1 MKLKCFLLGVI
12 CLILIP
18 TNLFS
23 ISLIGKNWNTSE
35 DDRSLPSEPI
45 LSQDDNAIYIYSE
58 KQLDNLC
65 IEIKD
70 LSTNEVVYSTV
81 ATIPTDTE
89 YATSITSLPKG
100 EYLFTITQ
108 RSKYMVGYFIK

>member
-1 MKLKCFLLGVI
+1 MKIKGVLAGLMLFTLLPMSV
-12 CLILIP
+12 
-18 TNLFS
+18 FS
-23 ISLIGKNWNTSE
+23 IHVSDKNWGKA

-81 ATIPTDTE
+81 ATIPADTE

>member
-1 MKLKCFLLGVI
+1 MKLKG
-12 CLILIP
+12 LILSLVCFALFPINALSLDVTI
-18 TNLFS
+18 TNWGDL
-23 ISLIGKNWNTSE
+23 
-35 DDRSLPSEPI
+35 DDRSVPSKPI

-81 ATIPTDTE
+81 ATIPADTE
-89 YATSITSLPKG
+89 YATSIASLPKG

-108 RSKYMVGYFIK
+108 RNKYIIGYFTK

>member
-1 MKLKCFLLGVI
+1 MKLKG
-12 CLILIP
+12 LILSLVCFALLP
-18 TNLFS
+18 TNALS
-23 ISLIGKNWNTSE
+23 IDVTITNWGDL
-35 DDRSLPSEPI
+35 DDRSIPSEPI

-81 ATIPTDTE
+81 ATIPADTE

-108 RSKYMVGYFIK
+108 RNKYIVGYFTK

>member
-1 MKLKCFLLGVI
+1 MKLKKLIFGLICFT
-12 CLILIP
+12 LIP
-18 TNLFS
+18 TNSLS
-23 ISLIGKNWNTSE
+23 INVTDKNWGDLDN
-35 DDRSLPSEPI
+35 RSIPSEPI
-45 LSQDDNAIYIYSE
+45 LSQDDNTIYIYSE

-81 ATIPTDTE
+81 ATIPADTE

-108 RSKYMVGYFIK
+108 RNKYIVGYFTK

>member
-1 MKLKCFLLGVI
+1 MNLKGFIFGLV
-12 CLILIP
+12 CLALIP
-18 TNLFS
+18 INASSIDVTITNWGDL
-23 ISLIGKNWNTSE
+23 

-81 ATIPTDTE
+81 ATIPADTE

>member
-1 MKLKCFLLGVI
+1 MNLKGFIFGLV
-12 CLILIP
+12 CLALIP
-18 TNLFS
+18 INASPIDVTITNWGDL
-23 ISLIGKNWNTSE
+23 

-81 ATIPTDTE
+81 ATIPADTE